1 MKMLLLMALLMPI
14 TCMAIDNSTYWQMQQ
29 NLQQQRIINEMQN
42 MRREQ
47 ERANRQA
54 EMQYWNQQN
63 QQRQQNI
70 WPQYPIYSIQ
80 PIQPFRR

>member
-1 MKMLLLMALLMPI
+1 MLLLMALLMPI
-14 TCMAIDNSTYWQMQQ
+14 SAMALDNSQYWQMQQ
-29 NLQQQRIINEMQN
+29 NLQQQRIIMEMQN

-47 ERANRQA
+47 ERANREAQT
-54 EMQYWNQQN
+54 QYWLQQN

>member
-14 TCMAIDNSTYWQMQQ
+14 SAMALDNSQYWQMQQ
-29 NLQQQRIINEMQN
+29 NLQQQRIIMEMQN

-47 ERANRQA
+47 ERANREAQT
-54 EMQYWNQQN
+54 QYWLQQN